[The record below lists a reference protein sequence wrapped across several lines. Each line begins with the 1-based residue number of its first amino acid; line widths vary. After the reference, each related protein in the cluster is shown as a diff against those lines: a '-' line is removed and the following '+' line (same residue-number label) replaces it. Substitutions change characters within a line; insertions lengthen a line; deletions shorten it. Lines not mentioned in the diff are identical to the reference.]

1 MECYC
6 CSNPK
11 VFSLRSSTF
20 WQWSIKLEPTPSTLK
35 IEVYFPLMLQLLPTR
50 LHDVQTQTTTV
61 WITSTMKTWHLYFT
75 SSLAIVM
82 LSVTSEK
89 TVGFMKYPVSPKRS
103 PPHSSLAPSDF
114 PDLISLRTLLNIS
127 SSIWNEEHKQVRIQF
142 TLQAYQIEKYYPVK
156 TRPHT

>member
-1 MECYC
+1 
-6 CSNPK
+6 
-11 VFSLRSSTF
+11 
-20 WQWSIKLEPTPSTLK
+20 
-35 IEVYFPLMLQLLPTR
+35 
-50 LHDVQTQTTTV
+50 
-61 WITSTMKTWHLYFT
+61 
-75 SSLAIVM
+75 
-82 LSVTSEK
+82 
-89 TVGFMKYPVSPKRS
+89 VSPKRS